1 MSREQGEIPKE
12 EIFMRREKVKVIRE
26 EDLTLGG
33 IIGEN
38 Q

>member
-1 MSREQGEIPKE
+1 MSRELGDIHKE
-12 EIFMRREKVKVIRE
+12 EIFMRREKVEVILE
-26 EDLTLGG
+26 EDLTLEG